1 MTRVQVPN
9 SRVEERHNG
18 TVRVDT
24 PTFFKQ
30 VLDNINATQDDDIFA
45 EKTVGRNVPCNLGS
59 DKDAG
64 GADSTE
70 KAAIPYFFE
79 YSLKES
85 QGDVDG
91 ISRRLPMR
99 GQPGGPG
106 G

>member
-1 MTRVQVPN
+1 MTRVQIPN
-9 SRVEERHNG
+9 PHVEEWHDG

-24 PTFFKQ
+24 PTFFEQ
-30 VLDNINATQDDDIFA
+30 VLDNIDATQDDDVFA
-45 EKTVGRNVPCNLGS
+45 EKTVGCNVPCHLASEKNI
-59 DKDAG
+59 G
-64 GADSTE
+64 GAE
-70 KAAIPYFFE
+70 MVAIPYFFE
-79 YSLKES
+79 YSVKAS